1 MLSENANNRQNRLG
15 KSSKEF
21 LSFDK
26 YVAERNTA
34 GARLGALLGAVLMP
48 SGVILD
54 WLTLNEELHYFIMLR
69 ALASCGCLLIVV
81 ASYATWAQRHPFLL
95 GLAPVMVCAV
105 VFEAMIVRLGGYPS
119 AYYAGLVQLILAVG
133 VLFYWTLGE
142 AVLGC
147 TALIALWLVGPPLAG
162 LDFADAGL
170 FFTNFYALLISAVIA
185 VASNAGRYTAVR
197 REQIA
202 RHKLATT
209 SADLAEALEAAKEV
223 DKLKSEFFANI
234 SHELRTPLTLIIAPV
249 DELLASLQPSRER
262 DVLKVVRRNAS
273 RLLRM
278 IDDLLDLAR
287 LEAGGLRLQ
296 VREFDLSETAER
308 VAENAQRAAEAR
320 GITFTFDS
328 QADKGEMYGD
338 PHRIEIVLTN
348 LIGNAVK
355 FTPDNGRIEV
365 RVRSDE
371 DGATTEVEDT
381 GPGIPKDALDKVFER
396 FFQVQGSERRRHGG
410 AGIGL
415 ALAKELA
422 ELHGGALTVTS
433 EPGQGA
439 TFKLFIPWG
448 RSHFENDVMERRQ
461 VQVTAHPGRRAEDRL
476 SSVPPS
482 ATAIALQAVGPQA
495 NGNPIL
501 LDGGRRA
508 KILVAEDE
516 EDLREFI
523 VSSLSRDFDVR
534 AARDGAEALKLL
546 AEERPDLVLTD
557 IMMPNTSGF
566 DLCRAIKDD
575 PMLKHVPVI
584 LLTARGE
591 SETALEGFGVGADD
605 FVAKPFHPQVLGA
618 RIRAHLENRALS
630 LRLTDQARL
639 ASAGTLAAGLAHEVK
654 NPINAIVNAARVLK
668 AGGSGKVSNDK
679 LLQVVIEGVER
690 INSIVSVIERH
701 ARPADGTELV
711 ACNVQDGIESTL
723 ELLQHRLHEVT
734 VHRDFQLAEAVSAPA
749 RALNQVL
756 MNLLDNA
763 ILSGAKNLWIELG
776 QQADRVVVAVAD
788 DGPGVPQDLVQRIF
802 DPFFTTRREGEG
814 TGLGLHLSR
823 RIAKDCGGELRYE
836 PRPGGGA
843 RFVMEIPAMERAA

>member
-1 MLSENANNRQNRLG
+1 MNSSLAQSEVQDDPSAVARYEKYRRATNVDGMKAGMLQAAVLVPPFILLDLFLIPDHFVAIQIARVITMTCIFAVIAAIDRRRSWVEQYSDEIWFAIAWIIGVFCAACCWAHTGYDSVYSFSLMFVFM
-15 KSSKEF
+15 SSA
-21 LSFDK
+21 LSICWP
-26 YVAERNTA
+26 
-34 GARLGALLGAVLMP
+34 ARLSAICNALIYLTYITPLLLGIISINDVGM
-48 SGVILD
+48 
-54 WLTLNEELHYFIMLR
+54 TLGFQL
-69 ALASCGCLLIVV
+69 
-81 ASYATWAQRHPFLL
+81 FLL
-95 GLAPVMVCAV
+95 GIVGQTVMMHRRRY
-105 VFEAMIVRLGGYPS
+105 ESESREY
-119 AYYAGLVQLILAVG
+119 
-133 VLFYWTLGE
+133 
-142 AVLGC
+142 
-147 TALIALWLVGPPLAG
+147 
-162 LDFADAGL
+162 
-170 FFTNFYALLISAVIA
+170 FTN
-185 VASNAGRYTAVR
+185 
-197 REQIA
+197 
-202 RHKLATT
+202 
-209 SADLAEALEAAKEV
+209 EALQRTKASLEDAYSQLQEL

-296 VREFDLSETAER
+296 VRQFDLTETAER

-328 QADKGEMYGD
+328 QAEKGEMYGD

-355 FTPDNGRIEV
+355 FTPDDGRIEV

-371 DGATTEVEDT
+371 HGATAEVQDT

-422 ELHGGALTVTS
+422 ELHGGSLTVTS

-482 ATAIALQAVGPQA
+482 ATAISLQAVSPQT
-495 NGNPIL
+495 NGDPIL

-523 VSSLSRDFDVR
+523 VSSLSRDFDIR
-534 AARDGAEALKLL
+534 AARDGAEALRLL

-630 LRLTDQARL
+630 LRLADQARL

-668 AGGSGKVSNDK
+668 TGGSGKVSNDK

-701 ARPADGTELV
+701 ARPADGTELA

-723 ELLQHRLHEVT
+723 ELLEHRLHEVT

-763 ILSGAKNLWIELG
+763 IRSGAKNLWIELG
-776 QQADRVVVAVAD
+776 QHADQVVVAVAD

-802 DPFFTTRREGEG
+802 DPFFTTRQEGEG